1 MFMDDPKCSGRALNV
16 SLLYPRKRLQA
27 FQMKKEDHVQSA
39 KRQMQPNWGSSIQN
53 YKISILDE

>member
-16 SLLYPRKRLQA
+16 SLLYPRKA

-39 KRQMQPNWGSSIQN
+39 ERQMQPNWGSSIQN